1 MRILELIGFLLI
13 YAAYLMVWTRK
24 SPTFAQVYP
33 IPKAFLRSTA
43 AKAFLIASALTLSFL
58 SGRDEDLLANFGLR
72 RRFSLEYALLGIG
85 LGIGLLLVL
94 FLIGG
99 LLQRFLKGQERAA
112 EAFFQSFPAVTA
124 YLWIFLL
131 AVQAAVTEELIFRGY
146 LLNLSAEVMPLGGAV
161 VLQASLFGSSHFKQ
175 GLPGVLQSA
184 IIGLIWGVLVVFYN
198 SLLVSIAAHFV
209 GDWLGISLQ
218 YRMWSKTK
226 GQMGEN

>member
-1 MRILELIGFLLI
+1 M
-13 YAAYLMVWTRK
+13 
-24 SPTFAQVYP
+24 
-33 IPKAFLRSTA
+33 
-43 AKAFLIASALTLSFL
+43 
-58 SGRDEDLLANFGLR
+58 
-72 RRFSLEYALLGIG
+72 
-85 LGIGLLLVL
+85 GLLLLL

-99 LLQRFLKGQERAA
+99 LLQRFLKGRERAA

-161 VLQASLFGSSHFKQ
+161 VLQALLFGLSHFKQ

-184 IIGLIWGVLVVFYN
+184 LIGLIWGVLVVFYN
-198 SLLVSIAAHFV
+198 SLLVAIVAHFV

-218 YRMWSKTK
+218 YWMWSKTK
-226 GQMGEN
+226 SSTTVAR